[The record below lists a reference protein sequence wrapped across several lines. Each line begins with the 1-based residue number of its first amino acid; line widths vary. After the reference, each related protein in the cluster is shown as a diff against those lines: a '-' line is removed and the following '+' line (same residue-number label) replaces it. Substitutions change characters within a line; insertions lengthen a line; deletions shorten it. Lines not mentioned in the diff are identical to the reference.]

1 MKKMRIVLIIGVG
14 LLAVAGLLFTVRQ
27 VWANQQVKR
36 AQMAPL
42 PEAPTL
48 KATSRLEIIPLYEEA
63 STSDEFISGHG
74 VAYLIRTDTS
84 TVLLDLGND
93 PDGLNV
99 APFAQNLQAL
109 GLSEEA
115 LDAVFITHPHPD
127 HVGGQKAWA
136 DKTLNLSGAPEAW
149 AALPVYVPAELAY
162 PGVIHSTEPTQI
174 APEIGTTGVLPYAE
188 VFPLSL
194 FGAPVSGEQALVIR
208 IAGEGL
214 VLVTGCGHPGLSD
227 LVIRAKSLYQQPVV
241 GVVGGLHYGD
251 ATADELT
258 EQIEFLQSY
267 EPKLVALSPHDS
279 ATEALA
285 AFEAAFTARYQTL
298 RVGEA
303 VRFP

>member
-1 MKKMRIVLIIGVG
+1 MKKIRVV
-14 LLAVAGLLFTVRQ
+14 LLALLGIALAAALFFTVRQ
-27 VWANQQVKR
+27 VWANQQVAR

-48 KATSRLEIIPLYEEA
+48 AATSRLEIIPLYEEA
-63 STSDEFISGHG
+63 RTGDEFISGHG

-84 TVLLDLGND
+84 TVLLDLGNN
-93 PDGLNV
+93 PDGLDV

-109 GLSEEA
+109 GLSKEA
-115 LDAVFITHPHPD
+115 LDAVIITHPHPD
-127 HVGGQKAWA
+127 HVGGQKAWS

-149 AALPVYVPAELAY
+149 ADLPIYVPAELAY
-162 PGVIHSTEPTQI
+162 PSVIHSTEPTLI
-174 APEIGTTGVLPYAE
+174 TPEIGTTGVLPYAE

-194 FGAPVSGEQALVIR
+194 FAAPVGGEQALVVHV
-208 IAGEGL
+208 AGEGL
-214 VLVTGCGHPGLSD
+214 VLVTGCGHPGLGD

-251 ATADELT
+251 ATADDLT

-279 ATEALA
+279 DLEALA
-285 AFEAAFTARYQTL
+285 AFEAAFTDRYQTL